1 MADAAGRLLDIGLR
15 NEVVDL
21 YIVAERL
28 EAVREALW
36 DIKLPTIGVRE
47 FETPASAGTSASPA

>member
-1 MADAAGRLLDIGLR
+1 MANAAGGLRDIGLR

-28 EAVREALW
+28 EAMREALG
-36 DIKLPTIGVRE
+36 I
-47 FETPASAGTSASPA
+47 